1 MSVLKGAFR
10 FTTSLAGKTQKR
22 NIVANV
28 GSATIGIRGTDVWG
42 KSEQACDFIVL
53 IEGEIEFTRAGQR
66 VTMSEAQTLYSAP
79 RGRAALPVTPVNA
92 DDLGRWAQ
100 ETELQQGG
108 DVASAD
114 GKWRVIASSHRNA
127 AVAAQLAARL
137 QAAGYYAE
145 VSQTVVDNVNWA
157 RVVVPGFAARADA
170 EAVATVV
177 HERIGAGSPWV
188 VARD

>member
-42 KSEQACDFIVL
+42 KSEQARDFIVL

-79 RGRAALPVTPVNA
+79 RDRAALPVTPVNA

-108 DVASAD
+108 GVANAD
-114 GKWRVIASSHRNA
+114 GKWRVIANSHRNA

-137 QAAGYYAE
+137 QAAGYLRKS
-145 VSQTVVDNVNWA
+145 VSQSDCRRQCELGPCRRA
-157 RVVVPGFAARADA
+157 RVCRSCGRRSRR
-170 EAVATVV
+170 
-177 HERIGAGSPWV
+177 HCGA
-188 VARD
+188 